1 MVELKQHLTLTLPL
15 TLRLTLTLTK
25 VVELK
30 QHLASR
36 GLGVSGRKDVL
47 VARLEAAI
55 ITAQT
60 EVMSLQVRALT
71 PTLTPTPTL
80 ASPSPNPD
88 PNTNPNPNQ
97 LVVVPAAAHRW

>member
-1 MVELKQHLTLTLPL
+1 MRYYLPGRGREDFGGAL
-15 TLRLTLTLTK
+15 PRAAAEAAQGGRSQAAPRPNPNPNPNPNPTPSPNPNK

-60 EVMSLQVRALT
+60 EAMSLQAEALT
-71 PTLTPTPTL
+71 PTS
-80 ASPSPNPD
+80 APNP
-88 PNTNPNPNQ
+88 
-97 LVVVPAAAHRW
+97 